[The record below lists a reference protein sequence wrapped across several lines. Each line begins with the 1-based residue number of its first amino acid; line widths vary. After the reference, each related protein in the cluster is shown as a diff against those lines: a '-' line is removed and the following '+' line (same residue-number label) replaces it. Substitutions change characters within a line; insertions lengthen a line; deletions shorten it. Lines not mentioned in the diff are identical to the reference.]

1 MILKI
6 NSGLAALML
15 FASLATQAAEYVKPN
30 GSLSLAAEGNGV
42 EFSINAASNDASGT
56 CNMEGSAQS
65 IGAGENQKN
74 RWVYNDT
81 SSQCVAVISEQN
93 SGKVT
98 VMTKGCEG
106 YCGMTAVGAMDG
118 IYRKK

>member
-1 MILKI
+1 MKRVI
-6 NSGLAALML
+6 
-15 FASLATQAAEYVKPN
+15 LATLLLSTSALVTAADYVKPN
-30 GSLSLAAEGNGV
+30 GALTLEAGGNGV
-42 EFSINAASNDASGT
+42 KFSINAASKDASGI

-65 IGAGENQKN
+65 IGAGENQKH

>member
-1 MILKI
+1 MKRVI
-6 NSGLAALML
+6 
-15 FASLATQAAEYVKPN
+15 LATLLLSTSALVTAADYVKHN
-30 GSLSLAAEGNGV
+30 GSLSLAAGGNGV
-42 EFSINAASNDASGT
+42 EFSINAATKDASGI
-56 CNMEGSAQS
+56 CNMDGSAQS
-65 IGAGENQKN
+65 IGAGENQKH

>member
-1 MILKI
+1 MKRVI
-6 NSGLAALML
+6 
-15 FASLATQAAEYVKPN
+15 LATLLLSASALATAAEYVKPN
-30 GSLSLAAEGNGV
+30 GSLSLAAGVNGV
-42 EFSINAASNDASGT
+42 EFSINATSKDASGI
-56 CNMEGSAQS
+56 CNMDGSAQS
-65 IGAGENQKN
+65 IGAGESQKH

-81 SSQCVAVISEQN
+81 SSQCVAVFSEKN

-98 VMTKGCEG
+98 VITKGCED

>member
-1 MILKI
+1 MKRVILSTLI
-6 NSGLAALML
+6 LSTSA
-15 FASLATQAAEYVKPN
+15 LATATEYVKPD
-30 GSLSLAAEGNGV
+30 GSLSLAAGGNGI
-42 EFSINAASNDASGT
+42 EFSINAATKDASGI

-65 IGAGENQKN
+65 IGVGKNQKN

-81 SSQCVAVISEQN
+81 LSQCVAVISEQN

-106 YCGMTAVGAMDG
+106 YCGLADAGAMDG

>member
-1 MILKI
+1 MKRVI
-6 NSGLAALML
+6 
-15 FASLATQAAEYVKPN
+15 LATLVLSTSALVTAAEYVKPN
-30 GSLSLAAEGNGV
+30 GSLSLAAGGNGV
-42 EFSINAASNDASGT
+42 EFSINAASKDASGI
-56 CNMEGSAQS
+56 CNMDGSAQS
-65 IGAGENQKN
+65 IGAGENQKH

-93 SGKVT
+93 NGKVT
-98 VMTKGCEG
+98 VVTKGCEG

>member
-1 MILKI
+1 MKRVI
-6 NSGLAALML
+6 
-15 FASLATQAAEYVKPN
+15 LATLLLSTSALVTAADYVKPN
-30 GSLSLAAEGNGV
+30 GSLSLAAGSNSV
-42 EFSINAASNDASGT
+42 EFSINAASKDASGI

-65 IGAGENQKN
+65 IGAGENQKY
-74 RWVYNDT
+74 RWLYNDT

>member
-1 MILKI
+1 MKRVI
-6 NSGLAALML
+6 
-15 FASLATQAAEYVKPN
+15 LATLLLSASALATAAEYVSPN
-30 GSLSLAAEGNGV
+30 GSLSLAVGGNGV
-42 EFSINAASNDASGT
+42 EFSINAASKDASGI
-56 CNMEGSAQS
+56 CNMDGSAQS
-65 IGAGENQKN
+65 IGAGESQKH

-93 SGKVT
+93 SGKVA

>member
-1 MILKI
+1 MKRVI
-6 NSGLAALML
+6 
-15 FASLATQAAEYVKPN
+15 LATLLLSTSALVTAADYVKPN
-30 GSLSLAAEGNGV
+30 GALTLAAGGNGV
-42 EFSINAASNDASGT
+42 KFSINAASKDASGI

-65 IGAGENQKN
+65 IGAGENQKH

-98 VMTKGCEG
+98 VMTKGCED

>member
-1 MILKI
+1 MKRVILVTLLL
-6 NSGLAALML
+6 STSALVTAAD
-15 FASLATQAAEYVKPN
+15 YVKPN
-30 GSLSLAAEGNGV
+30 GALTLAAGGNGV
-42 EFSINAASNDASGT
+42 KFSINAASKDASGI

-65 IGAGENQKN
+65 IGAGENQKY
-74 RWVYNDT
+74 RWLYNDT

>member
-1 MILKI
+1 M

>member
-1 MILKI
+1 MKSVI
-6 NSGLAALML
+6 
-15 FASLATQAAEYVKPN
+15 LATLLLSTSALATAAEYDKTN
-30 GSLSLAAEGNGV
+30 GSLSLAAGDNGV
-42 EFSINAASNDASGT
+42 EFNINAASKDASGI

-65 IGAGENQKN
+65 IGAGENQKH
-74 RWVYNDT
+74 RWLYNDT
-81 SSQCVAVISEQN
+81 SSQCVAVITEQSN
-93 SGKVT
+93 GKIA

>member
-1 MILKI
+1 MKRVI
-6 NSGLAALML
+6 
-15 FASLATQAAEYVKPN
+15 LATLLSSTSALATAADYVKPN
-30 GSLSLAAEGNGV
+30 GTLTLAAGGNEV
-42 EFSINAASNDASGT
+42 EFSINAATKDASGI

-65 IGAGENQKN
+65 ISAGENQKH
-74 RWVYNDT
+74 RWVYNDN

-93 SGKVT
+93 SGKVK

-118 IYRKK
+118 IYGKK

>member
-1 MILKI
+1 MKRVI
-6 NSGLAALML
+6 
-15 FASLATQAAEYVKPN
+15 LATLLLSTSALVTAAEYVKQN
-30 GSLSLAAEGNGV
+30 GSLSLAAGGNGV
-42 EFSINAASNDASGT
+42 EFSINAASKDASGI

>member
-1 MILKI
+1 MKRVI
-6 NSGLAALML
+6 
-15 FASLATQAAEYVKPN
+15 LATLLLGTSALATAAEYVKPN
-30 GSLSLAAEGNGV
+30 GSLSLVAEGNGV
-42 EFSINAASNDASGT
+42 EVNINAASKDASGI

-74 RWVYNDT
+74 RWLYNDT
-81 SSQCVAVISEQN
+81 SSQCVAVITEQSN
-93 SGKVT
+93 GKIA

-106 YCGMTAVGAMDG
+106 YCGMTAVSAMDG

>member
-1 MILKI
+1 MKRVI
-6 NSGLAALML
+6 
-15 FASLATQAAEYVKPN
+15 LATLLLSTSALVTAADYVKHN
-30 GSLSLAAEGNGV
+30 GSLSLAAGGNGV
-42 EFSINAASNDASGT
+42 EFSINAATKDASGI
-56 CNMEGSAQS
+56 CNMDGSAQS
-65 IGAGENQKN
+65 IGAGENQKH

-81 SSQCVAVISEQN
+81 SSQCVAVFSEQN